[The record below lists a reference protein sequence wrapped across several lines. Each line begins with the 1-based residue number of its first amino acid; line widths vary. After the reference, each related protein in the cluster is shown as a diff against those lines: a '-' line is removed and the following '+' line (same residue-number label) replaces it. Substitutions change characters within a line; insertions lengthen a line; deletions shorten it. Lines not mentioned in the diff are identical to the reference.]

1 MSRTKMSRQEAIQK
15 IAELA
20 KEEGTTL
27 TNFRPKL
34 ETLFPKKAID
44 FDFVMGGGYFRI
56 ASPDGGKPI
65 MIASASACEADED
78 DVVVGSMVI
87 G

>member
-1 MSRTKMSRQEAIQK
+1 MTRQEAIQK

-20 KEEGTTL
+20 SEEGVTL

-34 ETLFPKKAID
+34 ETLFPKKSID
-44 FDFVMGGGYFRI
+44 FDFVMGGGYFKI

-65 MIASASACEADED
+65 LVASASACEADD
-78 DVVVGSMVI
+78 DDLVVGSMVI

>member
-1 MSRTKMSRQEAIQK
+1 MKSAKMTRAEAILK
-15 IAELA
+15 IADLA
-20 KEEGTTL
+20 REEGVTL

-44 FDFVMGGGYFRI
+44 FDLVGGGGYFRI
-56 ASPDGGKPI
+56 DSPDGGKPI
-65 MIASASACEADED
+65 LVASAGACEPDED